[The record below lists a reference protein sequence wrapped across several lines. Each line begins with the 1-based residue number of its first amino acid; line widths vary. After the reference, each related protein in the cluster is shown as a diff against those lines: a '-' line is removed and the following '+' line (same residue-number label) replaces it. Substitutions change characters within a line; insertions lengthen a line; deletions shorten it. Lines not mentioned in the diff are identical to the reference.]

1 MQLDDEPLYHQRIT
15 MAVTIRDVAKL
26 AGTSATAVSATLSGS
41 TNTNIRVGKDTR
53 DRIYAAA
60 AQLGYSPSEIAKS
73 LATGKTKVIGL
84 VLPYAD
90 AFVDQNPFASEVMSG
105 IMHEVVDRQYNLMM
119 FTATAGMSYNQIAML
134 IDSRV
139 EGVLLVMPPDDG
151 AIHLKCERRRI
162 PYVSILRRPHD
173 GSWTVNSDDFAGG
186 VLAAKH
192 LYELGHRKVAVL
204 RGTEDV
210 TTSQPRYSGFASIY
224 EDAGIQVEMISSGF
238 GWKPGLSSMN
248 ELLQRPAKDIPTA
261 IFAANDLCA
270 EGAMRVAKDYGL
282 SIPTDLSV
290 IGYDDTWFAAMTQ
303 PPLTTVRMPI
313 SEMGQRAAAML
324 IDRLEGKEVV
334 DQNPV
339 LPVSL
344 TIRHS
349 CGSVAA
355 STPALASSSK
365 RM

>member
-1 MQLDDEPLYHQRIT
+1 

-41 TNTNIRVGKDTR
+41 SNTNIRVGKETR
-53 DRIYAAA
+53 ERIFAAA

-151 AIHLKCERRRI
+151 AIHLKCERKRI
-162 PYVSILRRPHD
+162 PYVSILRKPHD
-173 GSWTVNSDDFAGG
+173 GSWTVNSDDYAGG

-204 RGTEDV
+204 TGSEDV
-210 TTSQPRYSGFASIY
+210 TTSQPRYCGFASVY
-224 EDAGIQVEMISSGF
+224 EEAGLQVEMVSSGF
-238 GWKPGLSSMN
+238 GWRPGLDAMH
-248 ELLQRPAKDIPTA
+248 EILQRPAKNVPTA

-270 EGAMRVAKDYGL
+270 EGAMRVAKEFGL

-303 PPLTTVRMPI
+303 PPLTTVKMPI
-313 SEMGQRAAAML
+313 AEMGQRAASML
-324 IDRLEGKEVV
+324 IDRLEDKKVV
-334 DQNPV
+334 DHNPV

-349 CGSVAA
+349 CGAVPA
-355 STPALASSSK
+355 SAPALASTVR

>member
-1 MQLDDEPLYHQRIT
+1 

-41 TNTNIRVGKDTR
+41 TNKNIRVGKETR
-53 DRIYAAA
+53 ERIYAAA

-105 IMHEVVDRQYNLMM
+105 IMHEVVDRQYNLML

-151 AIHLKCERRRI
+151 AIHLKCERRKI
-162 PYVSILRRPHD
+162 PYVSILRNPHES
-173 GSWTVNSDDFAGG
+173 SWTVNSDDFAGG

-192 LYELGHRKVAVL
+192 LHELGHRRVAVL
-204 RGTEDV
+204 HGTEDV
-210 TTSQPRYSGFASIY
+210 TTSHPRSQGFASVY
-224 EDAGIQVEMISSGF
+224 KEAGIEVEMVSSGF
-238 GWKPGLSSMN
+238 GWKHGLESMN
-248 ELLQRPAKDIPTA
+248 TLLQRPRHEIPTA

-282 SIPTDLSV
+282 SIPGDLSV

-303 PPLTTVRMPI
+303 PPLTTVKMPI
-313 SEMGQRAAAML
+313 AEMGQRAAAML
-324 IDRLEGKEVV
+324 IDRLEGIEVT

-349 CGSVAA
+349 SGAIAA
-355 STPALASSSK
+355 PSSPSLSMAQP
-365 RM
+365 R